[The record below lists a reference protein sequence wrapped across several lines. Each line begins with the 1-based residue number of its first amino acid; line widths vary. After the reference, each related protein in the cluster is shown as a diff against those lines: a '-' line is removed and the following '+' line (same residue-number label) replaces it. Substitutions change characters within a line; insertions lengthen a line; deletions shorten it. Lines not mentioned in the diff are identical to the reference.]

1 MTIDHK
7 LITPVMCKD
16 DPLHTCDIVGKGGD
30 KYAFKVNQD
39 TLISA
44 NTKEYILA
52 YRKKLFETRG
62 LDVPADHDLSWRKD
76 QAPLWTMDNLA
87 DKATD
92 LYLWVKFDELGLS
105 DGASITTVTDSGP
118 LGSVLTANNGI
129 TYDANGINSLGVA
142 NMTADDDSFS
152 IPDHANLDINGG
164 KLEMHCVFKT
174 SSDYDSTLN
183 TGLAG
188 DTRYFAYK
196 KDASAARPIW
206 SWLIAIKTNRGNT
219 TRKPTLER
227 EESSNNLGKAGND
240 TTLNDSTTLLM
251 SLIQVDNTVDHYLN
265 GSANGTPAGDFV
277 HDPDS
282 DGVLYIGNS
291 AAQDSSIHG
300 QLAEII
306 IIDHSLGSVI
316 PQDSIREKIEGY
328 LAHKWGLEGD
338 LPADHTYKTDP
349 PRRDSVYT

>member
-7 LITPVMCKD
+7 LITPIMCKD
-16 DPLHTCDIVGKGGD
+16 DPLHTCDIVGGGNR
-30 KYAFKVNQD
+30 YAFRVNQD

-52 YRKKLFETRG
+52 YRKKLFEDRG

-105 DGASITTVTDSGP
+105 NGDSITTITDSGP

-142 NMTADDDSFS
+142 NMTANNDNFS
-152 IPDHANLDINGG
+152 IPDHANLDIDSGQ
-164 KLEMHCVFKT
+164 LEMYVVFKT
-174 SSDYDSTLN
+174 SSDWNSTLDS
-183 TGLAG
+183 LS
-188 DTRYFAYK
+188 DQRYFADK
-196 KDASAARPIW
+196 KDSSANFPRW
-206 SWLIAIKTNRGNT
+206 SWQLGLIGGRGGATIKPAVSRLESGIAISKKGNT
-219 TRKPTLER
+219 TTY
-227 EESSNNLGKAGND
+227 A
-240 TTLNDSTTLLM
+240 DSTVFLE
-251 SLIQVDNTVDHYLN
+251 SFIQVDQTFDFYHN
-265 GSANGTPAGDFV
+265 GSANGTPSGNNV
-277 HDPDS
+277 VDPDS
-282 DGVLYIGNS
+282 DGILYIGNS
-291 AAQDSSIHG
+291 STKNQSIHS

-306 IIDHSLGSVI
+306 IIDHSLGAMV

-328 LAHKWGLEGD
+328 LAHKWGIEGN
-338 LPADHTYKTDP
+338 LPADHTYKTYP
-349 PRRDSVYT
+349 PRRNAVYT